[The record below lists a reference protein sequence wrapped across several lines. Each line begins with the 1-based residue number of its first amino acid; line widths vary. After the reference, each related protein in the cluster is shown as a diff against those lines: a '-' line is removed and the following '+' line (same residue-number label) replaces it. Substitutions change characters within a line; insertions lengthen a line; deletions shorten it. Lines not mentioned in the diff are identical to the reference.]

1 MPELKTQSTLDCTA
15 RIKPGRKADPN
26 RPPRQGPKFTK
37 GVQRPH
43 VWMHPDPEVHAKY
56 HPWQMAKAQ
65 AVFRQEPWDL
75 SFEDYC
81 NIWQNDWHNRGRTP
95 DSVCLTRRD
104 EDIGWDFEN
113 VEIITRAEH
122 FRRGA
127 ERRKYA
133 TGSARIQ
140 AKPGSKV

>member
-1 MPELKTQSTLDCTA
+1 
-15 RIKPGRKADPN
+15 
-26 RPPRQGPKFTK
+26 
-37 GVQRPH
+37 
-43 VWMHPDPEVHAKY
+43 
-56 HPWQMAKAQ
+56 MAKAQ
-65 AVFRQEPWDL
+65 AVFRKEPWDL

-81 NIWQNDWHNRGRTP
+81 RVWQNDWHNRGRTP

-127 ERRKYA
+127 QRRRYR
-133 TGSARIQ
+133 TGTARIQ
-140 AKPGSKV
+140 ADPNKAYK